1 MNKKCFSIVSELE
14 LQKIAATSFVEF
26 PLITPVNYQNVSRPY
41 PPHLITPHST
51 DSKLSCANYYSGI
64 EEN

>member
-1 MNKKCFSIVSELE
+1 MYTVG
-14 LQKIAATSFVEF
+14 AASFAEF
-26 PLITPVNYQNVSRPY
+26 PSITPVNYENFSRPY

-51 DSKLSCANYYSGI
+51 DSELSCANYSGI